1 MFTIGE
7 GDNHD
12 PKSPGNSG
20 VTTESIFS
28 GPTPSNFWIVTSF
41 VIPNDL
47 KNKDWWV
54 VAFIDEHGNV
64 VEGFK
69 EFFDIFLLYVWI
81 LINSKPSLLHGSM
94 GDFVKIFLFAGG
106 SPANFSK
113 Y

>member
-1 MFTIGE
+1 MFTIDE
-7 GDNHD
+7 SDDHD
-12 PKSPGNSG
+12 PKNPGSSG

-54 VAFIDEHGNV
+54 VAFIDDQGNV

-69 EFFDIFLLYVWI
+69 EFFDIHLGIVSSALLGI
-81 LINSKPSLLHGSM
+81 LRRLMKNRPTDVFFRLKLS
-94 GDFVKIFLFAGG
+94 
-106 SPANFSK
+106 
-113 Y
+113 

>member
-7 GDNHD
+7 GENHD

-69 EFFDIFLLYVWI
+69 EIFRYIFVVDINADIVD
-81 LINSKPSLLHGSM
+81 KQH
-94 GDFVKIFLFAGG
+94 
-106 SPANFSK
+106 
-113 Y
+113 

>member
-7 GDNHD
+7 GENHD

-69 EFFDIFLLYVWI
+69 EIFDISLYYGTGFFLGKTIYGENTFFTGFLK
-81 LINSKPSLLHGSM
+81 NSFSL
-94 GDFVKIFLFAGG
+94 V
-106 SPANFSK
+106 
-113 Y
+113 

>member
-7 GDNHD
+7 GENHD

-69 EFFDIFLLYVWI
+69 EIFYTVSLSILMQILLTNI
-81 LINSKPSLLHGSM
+81 IRRLNEE
-94 GDFVKIFLFAGG
+94 FNCEFLQM
-106 SPANFSK
+106 
-113 Y
+113 

>member
-7 GDNHD
+7 GENHD

-47 KNKDWWV
+47 KSKDWWV

-64 VEGFK
+64 VFIYFPTPSVEN
-69 EFFDIFLLYVWI
+69 IVLSPLLLCRAKNELY
-81 LINSKPSLLHGSM
+81 PS
-94 GDFVKIFLFAGG
+94 V
-106 SPANFSK
+106 
-113 Y
+113 